1 MLKVTERVRMA
12 PVRDR
17 EGERRGWYWLE
28 DEAYLFLAGGVR
40 SFGWTEKVFDTT
52 RLTSWYRR
60 LVPRLGFPT
69 NPSRI
74 FEPRRN
80 LLVRDTVFSVNF
92 QRKLWVGYRRNLD
105 GNLAGLRNPRR
116 NLGWGDASLKIQNP
130 SALFER
136 MFFHEVR
143 D

>member
-1 MLKVTERVRMA
+1 MA

-52 RLTSWYRR
+52 RLASWYRR
-60 LVPRLGFPT
+60 LVLPDWDSPRKRIKKILS
-69 NPSRI
+69 NPDGT
-74 FEPRRN
+74 
-80 LLVRDTVFSVNF
+80 LVRDTVFSVNF

-116 NLGWGDASLKIQNP
+116 NLGWGDASLKIRDP